1 MLTRLYADNYRCFV
15 NFEFRPEAC
24 NLLIGANGSGKS
36 TVFGVLIALQNLL
49 SHGRP
54 IAEAFPPVNL
64 TVWEHERSIQTI
76 EMDLSGPSGAYRYQ
90 LLVEHD
96 RARDIVRIRREEL
109 MCEGAP
115 LFRCDNGHIELFDS
129 QGASSSFAATLE
141 GSFLA
146 VLEPRQGDDRLAW
159 FKRFLDELVVL
170 RPDVHL
176 IRGETVREEARLLRD
191 GSNFSSWYRNL
202 VQEQAEV
209 ISDLH
214 QEMRE
219 ILEGFRALRVE
230 GPAGRRRELV
240 ADFVLEGTKSGYT
253 VPLFELSDGQILLL
267 LLYSLAFSLRRGGR
281 LVCLDEPD
289 NYVALVE
296 IQPWLARMREFVEAS
311 DSQLLVISHH
321 PEMIDGLAPDAV
333 WELTRSSAGPARV
346 ERFAMDRSKGLSAA
360 EWIRARGRGR

>member
-1 MLTRLYADNYRCFV
+1 V
-15 NFEFRPEAC
+15 NFEFRPEAR

-36 TVFGVLIALQNLL
+36 TVFGVLIALQDLL
-49 SHGRP
+49 VHGRP
-54 IAEAFPPVNL
+54 VAEAFPTVNL
-64 TVWEHERSIQTI
+64 TAWEHDRSTQTI
-76 EMDLSGPSGAYRYQ
+76 EMDLTGPQGAYRYQ

-96 RARDIVRIRREEL
+96 RARDAARIRREEL
-109 MCEGAP
+109 VCDGVP
-115 LFRCDNGHIELFDS
+115 LFRCDNGHIDLFGP
-129 QGASSSFAATLE
+129 QGVASSFPVTLD

-146 VLEPRQGDDRLAW
+146 VLEPQPGDERLAW
-159 FKRFLDELVVL
+159 FKRFLDEVVIL

-176 IRGETVREEARLLRD
+176 IRGETAREEARLLRD
-191 GSNFSSWYRNL
+191 GSNFPSWYRNL

-209 ISDLH
+209 IAEMN
-214 QEMRE
+214 QELRE
-219 ILEGFRALRVE
+219 VIEGFRSLRVE

-240 ADFVLEGTKSGYT
+240 ASFAADGTKGGYT

-267 LLYSLAFSLRRGGR
+267 ILYSLAFSLRRGGR

-296 IQPWLARMREFVEAS
+296 IQPWLARMRGLAEES

-321 PEMIDGLAPDAV
+321 PEVIDDLSPDAV
-333 WELTRSSAGPARV
+333 WEFSRPSAGPSRV
-346 ERFAMDRSKGLSAA
+346 ERFAVDRTKGLSAA